1 MNNILANIKPF
12 ENRRSVVA
20 YSQNV
25 GDIITGMLST
35 HDRYKSDYDKIC
47 MQFNGRTLHSIGKKL
62 YDFLLK
68 NTYYI
73 VEPDSY
79 QTLRSPA
86 AILELGSKKNV
97 GLDCKSYSLFI
108 GGVLDALQRKTG
120 RYINWCY
127 RFASYKPFSKT
138 PHHVFVVINP
148 DTDREIWVDCCIDK
162 FNFHKPYSYKTDRK
176 PMLYSISGVG
186 RTKKTKQQ
194 KKARAK
200 KIKQNLQ
207 SKIKKGLK
215 VVVKFNPATTSAR
228 NAFLLLVKLNA
239 LKLATRLNLLVA
251 KNPEK
256 LRAFWTKIGGN
267 YSALLNNIKQGS
279 KQKRSVNGIGVA
291 SIAAAIAAATPI
303 ILKITEEL
311 KKAGIN
317 TDELVKAGKGILAK
331 VVNNKVDEFAN
342 KQAEKESTEGE
353 STEGE
358 SAEDEST
365 QSESTEGENTDSQN
379 MDSEVSGI
387 CSFIPNKKR
396 VKSINQLFK

>member
-1 MNNILANIKPF
+1 MNNILANITPYS
-12 ENRRSVVA
+12 NRRSVVA

-35 HDRYKSDYDKIC
+35 HNRYKKDYDNIC
-47 MQFNGRTLHSIGKKL
+47 MQFNGHTLHSIGKKL

-86 AILELGSKKNV
+86 AILELGSKKNI

-127 RFASYKPFSKT
+127 RFASYKPFEKT

-148 DTDREIWVDCCIDK
+148 DSKNEIWIDCCIDQ
-162 FNFHKPYSYKTDRK
+162 FNYHKPYTYKTDRK
-176 PMLYSISGVG
+176 AMLYSISGVG
-186 RTKKTKQQ
+186 RTKKTKEQ

-200 KIKQNLQ
+200 KIKQNLK

-215 VVVKFNPATTSAR
+215 VVVKFNPATATAR
-228 NAFLLLVKLNA
+228 NAFLLLVKLNV
-239 LKLATRLNLLVA
+239 LKLASKLNLLLQ
-251 KNPEK
+251 KDPKK
-256 LRAFWTKIGGN
+256 LENFWKKIGGN
-267 YSALLNNIKQGS
+267 YSSLLNNIRIGS
-279 KQKRSVNGIGVA
+279 NTKEKINGVGVV
-291 SIAAAIAAATPI
+291 SIAASIAAATPI
-303 ILKITEEL
+303 ILKVIDEL

-317 TDELVKAGKGILAK
+317 TDELVKKGKEVLSK
-331 VVNNKVDEFAN
+331 VVNQKIDTYAE
-342 KQAEKESTEGE
+342 KQAESENTDTESTDTE
-353 STEGE
+353 ST
-358 SAEDEST
+358 DT
-365 QSESTEGENTDSQN
+365 ENTDSSN

-387 CSFIPNKKR
+387 CGFIPNKKR
-396 VKSINQLFK
+396 VRNINQLFN

>member
-1 MNNILANIKPF
+1 MNSILKNITPF

-25 GDIITGMLST
+25 GDIISGMLST
-35 HDRYKSDYDKIC
+35 HDRYKNDYDQIC

-62 YDFLLK
+62 YDYLLK
-68 NTYYI
+68 NTHYI

-108 GGVLDALQRKTG
+108 GGILDALQRKTG

-127 RFASYKPFSKT
+127 RFASYKPFSKL

-148 DTDREIWVDCCIDK
+148 DSNNEIWVDCCIDK
-162 FNFHKPYSYKTDRK
+162 FNYHKPYSYKTDRK
-176 PMLYSISGVG
+176 AMLYSISGVG
-186 RTKKTKQQ
+186 RTRKTKEQ

-200 KIKQNLQ
+200 KIKEKIKD
-207 SKIKKGLK
+207 KIKKGAK
-215 VVVKFNPATTSAR
+215 VVVKFNPATATAR

-239 LKLATRLNLLVA
+239 LKLATRLNLLIQ
-251 KNPEK
+251 KDPKK
-256 LRAFWTKIGGN
+256 LQNFWKKIGGN
-267 YSALLNNIKQGS
+267 YSSLLNNIRIGIKS
-279 KQKRSVNGIGVA
+279 KKSISGVGVA
-291 SIAAAIAAATPI
+291 SIAATIAAATPI
-303 ILKITEEL
+303 ILKVIDEL

-317 TDELVKAGKGILAK
+317 TDQLMKVGKDVLSKIA
-331 VVNNKVDEFAN
+331 NNKINDFAN
-342 KQAEKESTEGE
+342 KQAEKEDSQSTE
-353 STEGE
+353 
-358 SAEDEST
+358 
-365 QSESTEGENTDSQN
+365 SESTESESTETESTDSEPTDSEN

-387 CSFIPNKKR
+387 CGFIPNKRR